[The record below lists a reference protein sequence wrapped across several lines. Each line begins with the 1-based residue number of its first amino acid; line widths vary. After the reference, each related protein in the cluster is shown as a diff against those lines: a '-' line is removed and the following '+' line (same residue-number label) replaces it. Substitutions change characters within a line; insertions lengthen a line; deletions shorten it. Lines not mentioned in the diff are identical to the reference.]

1 MKNIDPLN
9 GNEEQEQGNEK
20 VSIDP
25 AHYLSKKEK
34 KEWKRLS
41 YTAKQRYIRQA
52 ERQLKRQKKRNGIAK
67 TEPSSVQEKE
77 KQAAKIFSKERKYK
91 SSTWKEP
98 VDKKEIGSHGGN
110 GEIASKSRDSR
121 VAIRSQ
127 STVAGGEK
135 AADIA
140 SSSTS
145 AETAKAAGNAATKT
159 VDTAAAS
166 TGAGLAALVAKK
178 TAENF
183 KEMLQQKNTAIESQ
197 RIKTQTKL
205 SRLIEE
211 NKTAGSPGVAAAA
224 MLASVVV
231 TVMYFAAQIAVTIF
245 FVLLILLIPII
256 VIVSFLGIII
266 TLLSGFAAA
275 VDNTDYA
282 SGSGASIVAV
292 AVQEIGYHEGAGNH
306 TKYGVY
312 TGTDGMSWCHA
323 FVSWCANE
331 CGFIE
336 SNIIPKT
343 AACETGR
350 QWFIHKQQYQKA
362 GSYTPQA
369 GDIIYFDKG
378 GVGESHHVG
387 IVEYVENGIVHTIEG
402 NKNNQVMRGHYELTY
417 KGIMGYGTPDYPDE
431 GLTSSTASEILSKA
445 QEIGKM
451 MVEEK
456 WVYSNT
462 DLKGSLAAAE
472 QSAKRT
478 NCAHGVCLVLQ
489 EVGLLKKGQIF
500 FGNKSGELS
509 CNGTVRKQIE
519 KGFDIIKTGGKKS
532 KDLDLKPG
540 DICLFKGH
548 TNIYA
553 GKDENGKTYWYD
565 FGRDQTKDKKPG
577 SVFVKSVRKGE
588 INWAVITVILR
599 VKDQDSYGS
608 GKTINIPSPYG
619 DSFTYMGW
627 SLITS
632 TGSNQYKLRVKTGEH
647 YDANGFGKIG
657 DRYVIACTPTFGKIG
672 DEIDFVLANGRVI
685 HGVMGDEKNMSDAGC
700 NKWGH
705 DGGHSVVEFVVN
717 KSMWYHTGKTVTR
730 FHPEWA
736 KSRVVKAVNLG
747 KNHLR

>member
-1 MKNIDPLN
+1 MAVKKAKEASFKKMDSAFATSQSAIQKVKNTDPLN
-9 GNEEQEQGNEK
+9 GNEEQEQGNEN

-77 KQAAKIFSKERKYK
+77 KQAAKIFSKERKYQ

-121 VAIRSQ
+121 AAIRSQ

-135 AADIA
+135 AVDIA
-140 SSSTS
+140 SSAS
-145 AETAKAAGNAATKT
+145 AETAKAAGNATAKT

-205 SRLIEE
+205 SQLIEE
-211 NKTAGSPGVAAAA
+211 NKTGSPGVAAAA

-312 TGTDGMSWCHA
+312 TGNRRN
-323 FVSWCANE
+323 VLV
-331 CGFIE
+331 
-336 SNIIPKT
+336 P
-343 AACETGR
+343 
-350 QWFIHKQQYQKA
+350 
-362 GSYTPQA
+362 
-369 GDIIYFDKG
+369 
-378 GVGESHHVG
+378 
-387 IVEYVENGIVHTIEG
+387 
-402 NKNNQVMRGHYELTY
+402 
-417 KGIMGYGTPDYPDE
+417 
-431 GLTSSTASEILSKA
+431 
-445 QEIGKM
+445 
-451 MVEEK
+451 
-456 WVYSNT
+456 
-462 DLKGSLAAAE
+462 
-472 QSAKRT
+472 
-478 NCAHGVCLVLQ
+478 CL
-489 EVGLLKKGQIF
+489 
-500 FGNKSGELS
+500 
-509 CNGTVRKQIE
+509 C
-519 KGFDIIKTGGKKS
+519 
-532 KDLDLKPG
+532 
-540 DICLFKGH
+540 
-548 TNIYA
+548 
-553 GKDENGKTYWYD
+553 
-565 FGRDQTKDKKPG
+565 
-577 SVFVKSVRKGE
+577 
-588 INWAVITVILR
+588 
-599 VKDQDSYGS
+599 
-608 GKTINIPSPYG
+608 
-619 DSFTYMGW
+619 
-627 SLITS
+627 
-632 TGSNQYKLRVKTGEH
+632 
-647 YDANGFGKIG
+647 
-657 DRYVIACTPTFGKIG
+657 
-672 DEIDFVLANGRVI
+672 
-685 HGVMGDEKNMSDAGC
+685 
-700 NKWGH
+700 
-705 DGGHSVVEFVVN
+705 FVVC
-717 KSMWYHTGKTVTR
+717 
-730 FHPEWA
+730 E
-736 KSRVVKAVNLG
+736 
-747 KNHLR
+747 